1 MSTVGN
7 ISEKKKALKLS
18 LLVALSPLLPLILAQ
33 LMSAL
38 FGCGITEA
46 AEPKCVR
53 LGIDFGGFIYLLFM
67 LGVGGLGISIWLGL
81 GIYEYR
87 RPPVVSIVLN

>member
-1 MSTVGN
+1 MSPLSRV
-7 ISEKKKALKLS
+7 SDKQKALKLS

-33 LMSAL
+33 LLSAL
-38 FGCGITEA
+38 FGCVVSEA

-53 LGIDFGGFIYLLFM
+53 LGIEFGGFIYLLFM
-67 LGVGGLGISIWLGL
+67 LGVGGLGISIFLGL

-87 RPPVVSIVLN
+87 RRASLNWE